1 MFGSLPGGQVLV
13 MSINHRQRLPDI
25 DPEETDEWLEAL
37 RSVVDAHGVERAR
50 LLLHELMSESE
61 DLDVEIAPIAQT
73 PYVNTIAW
81 DQQPPYPGDLDTE
94 QEIQNSILWN
104 SALMVSDANRRI
116 DGIGG
121 HISTYASSS
130 TLYEVG
136 FNHVFRGKDSNGI
149 GDALYIQGHGS
160 PGIYARAFLEGRL
173 TREQLVNFRQ
183 EAFADG
189 LSSYPHPRLM
199 SDFW

>member
-1 MFGSLPGGQVLV
+1 MFASLPKGQVLA

-25 DPEETDEWLEAL
+25 DPEETDEWLEGL
-37 RSVVDAHGVERAR
+37 RSVVEAHGIERAR
-50 LLLHELMSESE
+50 LLLHELMAESE
-61 DLDVEIAPIAQT
+61 DLDVKIAPIAKT
-73 PYVNTIAW
+73 PYVNTISW
-81 DQQPPYPGDLDTE
+81 DQQPSYPGNLETE
-94 QEIQNSILWN
+94 REIQNSILWN

-116 DGIGG
+116 DGLGG

-173 TREQLVNFRQ
+173 SREQLANFRQ

-199 SDFW
+199 ADFW

>member
-1 MFGSLPGGQVLV
+1 M
-13 MSINHRQRLPDI
+13 
-25 DPEETDEWLEAL
+25 
-37 RSVVDAHGVERAR
+37 
-50 LLLHELMSESE
+50 LLHELMAESE
-61 DLDVEIAPIAQT
+61 DLDVKIAPIAKT
-73 PYVNTIAW
+73 PYVNTISW
-81 DQQPPYPGDLDTE
+81 DQQPSSPGNLE
-94 QEIQNSILWN
+94 IEREIQNSILWN
-104 SALMVSDANRRI
+104 SALRVSDANRRI
-116 DGIGG
+116 DGLGG

-173 TREQLVNFRQ
+173 SREQLANFRQ

-189 LSSYPHPRLM
+189 FSPPIHTL
-199 SDFW
+199 D